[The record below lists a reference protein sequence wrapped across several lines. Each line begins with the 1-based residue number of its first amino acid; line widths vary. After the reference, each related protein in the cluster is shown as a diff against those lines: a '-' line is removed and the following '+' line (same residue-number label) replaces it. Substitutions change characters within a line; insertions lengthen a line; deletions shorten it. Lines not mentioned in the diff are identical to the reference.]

1 MGRTVQRWQSLFNTT
16 WKGKITMEW
25 ITGNYDTV
33 IDIGSK
39 IIALAAAIAA
49 ITPTKVDNDL
59 LNKLLGFLNLLGL
72 NILKAKNKDDE

>member
-1 MGRTVQRWQSLFNTT
+1 MEF
-16 WKGKITMEW
+16 ITSH
-25 ITGNYDTV
+25 YDTI

-59 LNKLLGFLNLLGL
+59 LNKLLGFVNLLGL
-72 NILKAKNKDDE
+72 NVLKAKNKDDE

>member
-1 MGRTVQRWQSLFNTT
+1 
-16 WKGKITMEW
+16 MEW